1 MFYGATYLGSV
12 WRWRRRARWVG
23 RGRVD
28 EGEEVRLLGT
38 GIVWVSGEMEVED
51 GGGMA
56 GWRGRFGGKS
66 GIEIVLIWLALKLKG
81 TEGRRFRGGVG
92 KRYPSRWQSN
102 S

>member
-1 MFYGATYLGSV
+1 
-12 WRWRRRARWVG
+12 VG

-66 GIEIVLIWLALKLKG
+66 RTVIVLIWLAPEA
-81 TEGRRFRGGVG
+81 EGDAR
-92 KRYPSRWQSN
+92 QTI
-102 S
+102 